1 MKIGGFFL
9 PFAEIKGERND
20 LFMKNKRIWYGIIAI
35 FLSLI
40 LYTVVSYFITKMK
53 RTDYISAF
61 IGGAGSI
68 LGGLLTLAGV
78 WWTITR
84 QNNDKFIDEFPR
96 KIKELDSITEHLRS
110 ICEEEKEHILFKA
123 FYNNQ
128 PQEPLIFDQ
137 AFDGFIDRSIYID
150 GIVYREFQSLKA
162 LYKKG
167 LEEARTHWGEREL
180 KSDDQFNGPVYG
192 FPTEA
197 TNKIDLIYL
206 KVHKSFKATLNRIEK
221 HKKNMEDRYFH

>member
-78 WWTITR
+78 GGLLQGKITINLLMSF
-84 QNNDKFIDEFPR
+84 Q
-96 KIKELDSITEHLRS
+96 
-110 ICEEEKEHILFKA
+110 EKSR
-123 FYNNQ
+123 N
-128 PQEPLIFDQ
+128 LI
-137 AFDGFIDRSIYID
+137 
-150 GIVYREFQSLKA
+150 
-162 LYKKG
+162 
-167 LEEARTHWGEREL
+167 
-180 KSDDQFNGPVYG
+180 P
-192 FPTEA
+192 
-197 TNKIDLIYL
+197 
-206 KVHKSFKATLNRIEK
+206 
-221 HKKNMEDRYFH
+221 